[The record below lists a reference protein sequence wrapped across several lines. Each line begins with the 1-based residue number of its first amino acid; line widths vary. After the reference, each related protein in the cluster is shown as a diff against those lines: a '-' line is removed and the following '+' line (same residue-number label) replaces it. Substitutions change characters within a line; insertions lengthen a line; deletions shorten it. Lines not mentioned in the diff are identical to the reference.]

1 MFPRDLDPERP
12 GQPRCLRVRFDEA
25 LVFREEYERNLS
37 NGGLFVPT
45 EDMFDLRELVEVEL
59 VLAFCGKVLRLPGE
73 VVDWRPPELASA
85 GVVPGVAVQI
95 LDGARELRARL
106 QPFASLAPARPVILA
121 PPGPADRRDARRA
134 PARVPA
140 RIASG
145 DESAGARTRDLS
157 TTGALISMEGQ
168 PLPVGDA
175 LRVTLVHPTR
185 GQTLEVPATVVRHIE
200 GADGVMSV
208 AVRFAPEAS
217 ERRKVERFVEEV
229 QATEHARKLGGI
241 AGSIAELGV
250 PSLLQMFAAGAQQG
264 TLFLASGGHE
274 GTVVFER
281 GMLLAVRLGAVSGLK
296 ALVRLLAWREGT
308 FEFRGS
314 AEAQADG
321 EPPLPLDAALLEAM
335 RQVDE
340 LARSPLAA
348 LPPRTAF
355 TVRRKALERHAS
367 DLDKNEQAV
376 LDLATAGAV
385 LGRICDVIPVADAE
399 IYAALA
405 SLVERGVLAVPD
417 PTAPTDTGPA
427 RKS

>member
-1 MFPRDLDPERP
+1 MLPGDLDPERP
-12 GQPRCLRVRFDEA
+12 GEPRRLRVRFEDA

-45 EDMFDLRELVEVEL
+45 EDTFDLRELVEVEL

-85 GVVPGVAVQI
+85 GAEPGIAVQI
-95 LDGARELRARL
+95 LEGARELRARL
-106 QPFASLAPARPVILA
+106 QPFASLAPERPAPKA

-140 RIASG
+140 RVATG

-157 TTGALISMEGQ
+157 TSGALIALEGE
-168 PLPVGDA
+168 PLPTGDEV
-175 LRVTLVHPTR
+175 RVTLVHPTR
-185 GQTLEVPATVVRHIE
+185 GQTLEVPATVVRHVE
-200 GADGVMSV
+200 GEEGVTSV
-208 AVRFAPEAS
+208 AVRFAPDAS
-217 ERRKVERFVEEV
+217 ERMEVERFVEEV
-229 QATEHARKLGGI
+229 QAAEHARKLGGI

-250 PSLLQMFAAGAQQG
+250 PNLLQMFATGAQQG
-264 TLFLASGGHE
+264 TLFLASGGRD

-281 GMLLAVRLGAVSGLK
+281 GMLVAVRLGAVSGLK

-308 FEFRGS
+308 FEYRGS
-314 AEAQADG
+314 ADVQGDG
-321 EPPLPLDAALLEAM
+321 EPPLPLDAALLEAV

-348 LPPRTAF
+348 VPPRTAF
-355 TVRRKALERHAS
+355 RVRGKALERSAD

-376 LDLATAGAV
+376 LDLAAAGAP
-385 LGRICDVIPVADAE
+385 LGRICDVIPVSDVE
-399 IYAALA
+399 IHVALA
-405 SLVERGVLAVPD
+405 SLVERGVLGLPD
-417 PTAPTDTGPA
+417 PEAPVDAGAA
-427 RKS
+427 RKP